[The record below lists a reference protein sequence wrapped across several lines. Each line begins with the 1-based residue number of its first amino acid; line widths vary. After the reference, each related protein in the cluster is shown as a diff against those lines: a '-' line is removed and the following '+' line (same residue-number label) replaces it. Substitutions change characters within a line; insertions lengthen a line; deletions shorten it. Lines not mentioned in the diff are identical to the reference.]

1 MFRVPRLMIPGANE
15 PSGTEASQFGGAGAV
30 ERIPSGTEEEEDISM
45 TTDAAL
51 DPADPNI
58 MTNCFQVGPEGCTTA
73 DSSTVAIS
81 TPQKNRPQC
90 NANSDTKVEK
100 PASVA
105 HQINDEDRYVVITYA
120 VEPENPEWHRERCFV
135 LYKGRKSDDV
145 MRTYVA
151 AHIKMTW
158 PPPHIEIHKATGEM
172 METTAIVEPHEWCA
186 TPCSTLKRV
195 QGHTLESPIDEQK
208 NEYISDVYDFSP
220 PIYDHEQYTVR
231 IRIVRA
237 WYWNTIRLCLETHRN
252 TQCRHTPFV
261 ITYNNENRQ
270 TTDMTW
276 INAMHM

>member
-58 MTNCFQVGPEGCTTA
+58 MTNRFQVGSEGCTTA

-105 HQINDEDRYVVITYA
+105 HRINDEDRYVVITYA

-158 PPPHIEIHKATGEM
+158 PPPHIEIHKSTGEM
-172 METTAIVEPHEWCA
+172 METTSIVEPHELCA
-186 TPCSTLKRV
+186 TPCSNLTRV
-195 QGHTLESPIDEQK
+195 QERLSDIDEQK
-208 NEYISDVYDFSP
+208 NEDILEVYDFFP
-220 PIYDHEQYTVR
+220 PIYDNEKYTVR
-231 IRIVRA
+231 MRIVRA
-237 WYWNTIRLCLETHRN
+237 RYWYTIRRCIETHRE

-261 ITYNNENRQ
+261 ITHNNENGQ

-276 INAMHM
+276 IHTMHR